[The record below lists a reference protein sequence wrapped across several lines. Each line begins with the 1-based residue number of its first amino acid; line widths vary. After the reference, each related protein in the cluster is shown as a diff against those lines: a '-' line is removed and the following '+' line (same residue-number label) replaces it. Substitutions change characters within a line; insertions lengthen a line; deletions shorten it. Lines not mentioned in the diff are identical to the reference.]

1 MEASGMCYNK
11 LLLYAQ
17 NPDAPGDGAASD
29 EMKGVF

>member
-17 NPDAPGDGAASD
+17 NPDAPKDGATSD
-29 EMKGVF
+29 E